1 MRQFKDHHSRLRRND
16 GSITNCTAVILA
28 GGESRRMGRD
38 KAHVEFRGKSLLN
51 HAIANLS
58 PLFGEIVLSVRD
70 PLVVDESQSNIVQVM
85 DAGEGRGPMMGIVA
99 AMTEVGT
106 DWVFVTGVDMPFVVP
121 ELVVHMAE
129 QRPGHDT
136 VLAEIDGQLQP
147 MLAFYA
153 KRACL
158 PAMQSRIAQ
167 GRRSLMRLIPSLNT
181 AILTEKELRPLD
193 PDLHSFT
200 DFDTPEDLLADIKQV
215 L

>member
-1 MRQFKDHHSRLRRND
+1 MRQFKDRHSRLRGND

-38 KAHVEFRGKSLLN
+38 KAHIEFRGKSLLN

-58 PLFGEIVLSVRD
+58 PLFAEIMLSARD
-70 PLVVDESQSNIVQVM
+70 PLAVDESQSNIVQVM
-85 DAGEGRGPMMGIVA
+85 DADEGRGPMMGIVA
-99 AMTEVGT
+99 AMTEVRT
-106 DWVFVTGVDMPFVVP
+106 DWVFVTGVDMPFVMP

-129 QRPGHDT
+129 QRHGHDA

-147 MLAFYA
+147 LPAFYA

-193 PDLHSFT
+193 PDLRSFT
-200 DFDTPEDLLADIKQV
+200 DFDTPEDLLAEIKQV